1 LQPGTLVISAMSAFT
16 TTSAVGLV
24 SDKHAWV
31 EAQMK
36 ETDLTHVRNY
46 APVNFTIDTY
56 PGVKCKGHVDAISQ
70 GTGGAFSVLPAEN
83 ASGNWVKV
91 VQRIPVRVTIDNCP
105 GNPELRAG
113 MSANVSIDTGH
124 RRWERLLND

>member
-1 LQPGTLVISAMSAFT
+1 LSSFS

-24 SDKHAWV
+24 GTKNMWV

-36 ETDLTHVRNY
+36 ETDLTHVHNY
-46 APVNFTIDTY
+46 APVSFTIDTY
-56 PGVKCKGHVDAISQ
+56 PGITCKGHIDAISP

-91 VQRIPVRVTIDNCP
+91 VQRIPVRIKIDNCP
-105 GNPELRAG
+105 GNPALRAG
-113 MSANVSIDTGH
+113 MSVDVSIDTGH
-124 RRWERLLND
+124 RRLQRLLND